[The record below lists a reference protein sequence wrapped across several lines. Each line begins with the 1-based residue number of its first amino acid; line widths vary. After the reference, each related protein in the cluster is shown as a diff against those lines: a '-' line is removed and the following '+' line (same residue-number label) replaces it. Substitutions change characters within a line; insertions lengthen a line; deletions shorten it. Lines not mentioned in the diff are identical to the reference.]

1 MFIDDVN
8 NRYTYL
14 NSLKNIVWE
23 EPVERPHNT
32 GMAVILS
39 PEMEALLGKLVQK
52 RPTWRF
58 KSTQRVSTV
67 QTKLTVHRFNIY
79 DGDEELGEVWLEYHW
94 RSEEPRYYFNNF
106 RLAQNRQRTSYTTKP
121 EVAVK
126 RIMGAFH
133 MKTPTERAIEA
144 MSKVRKVAQDRVNDT
159 TWPLRRA
166 KGVIEAALF
175 EYAVRR
181 WDEVSPLLGPDA
193 SKIDL
198 PGLQQTAREAHAIF
212 GAVSHGLGVN
222 VRLEPNGTYSVARTT
237 GDNTHQVDSYTDA
250 TLPDH
255 ICGALGLLKLMEDGN
270 AIEGVGLRV
279 NANLFFVMDKKE
291 AV

>member
-1 MFIDDVN
+1 MFIDGVK

-32 GMAVILS
+32 GMVVVLA
-39 PEMEALLGKLVQK
+39 PEMEPLLDKLIQK

-67 QTKLTVHRFNIY
+67 QTRLFVSRFDIY
-79 DGDEELGEVWLEYHW
+79 DGDEELGEVWLERHW
-94 RSEEPRYYFNNF
+94 RSDEPRYFFNNF
-106 RLAQNRQRTSYTTKP
+106 RLAQGRQRTSYTTKP

-144 MSKVRKVAQDRVNDT
+144 MSMVRKVAQDRVNDT

-175 EYAVRR
+175 DYAVRR
-181 WDEVSPLLGPDA
+181 WDEVSPLLGSDA

-198 PGLQQTAREAHAIF
+198 PGLRQAALESQVVYK
-212 GAVSHGLGVN
+212 AVSDGLGAN
-222 VRLEPNGTYSVARTT
+222 VRLEPNGTYSVSRTVN
-237 GDNTHQVDSYTDA
+237 DNAYRVDSYTDA

-255 ICGALGLLKLMEDGN
+255 ICGAIGLLKLMEDGN

-279 NANLFFVMDKKE
+279 NANLFFIMDKKE